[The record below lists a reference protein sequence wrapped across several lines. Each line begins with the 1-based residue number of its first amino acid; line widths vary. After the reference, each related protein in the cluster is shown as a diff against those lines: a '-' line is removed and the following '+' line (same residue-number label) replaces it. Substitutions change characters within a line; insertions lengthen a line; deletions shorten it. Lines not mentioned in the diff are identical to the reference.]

1 MCPVVSQLPL
11 VPAESGC
18 QGPRSSR
25 KPGRD
30 GSGVFSKHV
39 AQQLQDLP
47 HQGRGGVVLGD
58 FCNEVEVSSPSEA
71 GGLCVSHAVDPGLAA
86 AGWRAPQ
93 GAPPF
98 G

>member
-1 MCPVVSQLPL
+1 MCPVVSQRGVGTDQLLL
-11 VPAESGC
+11 VPAASGC

-25 KPGRD
+25 KPGGD

-58 FCNEVEVSSPSEA
+58 FCNEVVIVLFFQHTLNLKVSLIKMLEK
-71 GGLCVSHAVDPGLAA
+71 LN
-86 AGWRAPQ
+86 
-93 GAPPF
+93 
-98 G
+98 